1 MEFVQE
7 VFEALEWKMGYPHQ
21 CEADYDLL
29 VEALQDVTRCVAII
43 ANKHAAR
50 LYGWAY
56 PAKARRFSEQQNSPT
71 GWRGAIRATRTINE
85 LCDKYGLPHAFQ
97 GDYDWRN
104 HNEELL
110 EMIRAVIALE

>member
-1 MEFVQE
+1 MEFEQS

-29 VEALQDVTRCVAII
+29 VKALQDICRCVAII

-56 PAKARRFSEQQNSPT
+56 PEKARRFRDHQKPT
-71 GWRGAIRATRTINE
+71 GWREAIQATRTVNA
-85 LCDKYGLPHAFQ
+85 LCDKYNLPHAFQ
-97 GDYDWRN
+97 GEYDWRN
-104 HNEELL
+104 HNDELI
-110 EMIRAVIALE
+110 EMIRAVIAFE